1 MRTHIALRVSRLA
14 LHALVLLPSII
25 HGQSLPV
32 VDFGDDL
39 AWWCNGLPEYR
50 WGNPTMKI
58 VRENIDATTS
68 RQGHPFSLTV
78 PLNMTTSESNLRGN
92 NTIFYG
98 GMMTLAYNSPMPPAD
113 DKEETKNWRH
123 HWTEGGVN
131 MDHDGFDDLNYM
143 GYGLRSKENS
153 MRGFGVWLWK
163 KENFLNGGD
172 QFPVSFDENSKIG
185 VYLSRTYPVNK
196 AHLVLTC
203 RRKRY
208 SV

>member
-1 MRTHIALRVSRLA
+1 
-14 LHALVLLPSII
+14 
-25 HGQSLPV
+25 
-32 VDFGDDL
+32 
-39 AWWCNGLPEYR
+39 
-50 WGNPTMKI
+50 
-58 VRENIDATTS
+58 
-68 RQGHPFSLTV
+68 
-78 PLNMTTSESNLRGN
+78 
-92 NTIFYG
+92 
-98 GMMTLAYNSPMPPAD
+98 
-113 DKEETKNWRH
+113 
-123 HWTEGGVN
+123 

>member
-78 PLNMTTSESNLRGN
+78 PLNMTTSEYNLRGQQHHLLRWHDDARLQQPHAAGRRQ
-92 NTIFYG
+92 G
-98 GMMTLAYNSPMPPAD
+98 GNQKLEAPL
-113 DKEETKNWRH
+113 
-123 HWTEGGVN
+123 
-131 MDHDGFDDLNYM
+131 DG
-143 GYGLRSKENS
+143 R
-153 MRGFGVWLWK
+153 RGQHG
-163 KENFLNGGD
+163 
-172 QFPVSFDENSKIG
+172 
-185 VYLSRTYPVNK
+185 SR
-196 AHLVLTC
+196 
-203 RRKRY
+203 RFR
-208 SV
+208 